1 MQMIDQMLFPSTGIT
16 MSAIPSPISPGPRVG
31 GRGGSRSLDLLERR
45 ADQLLFGLRAL
56 GSPELLRSPPSR
68 SPAVQVSIMLPAFPV
83 KSYTSQTKTCHTL
96 VDCNRLGVLLHAQ
109 HRPEEPHA
117 VRSLQARL

>member
-1 MQMIDQMLFPSTGIT
+1 

-68 SPAVQVSIMLPAFPV
+68 SPAVQVSIMLPAFP
-83 KSYTSQTKTCHTL
+83 
-96 VDCNRLGVLLHAQ
+96 GEEQ
-109 HRPEEPHA
+109 HLTNQDLSH
-117 VRSLQARL
+117 SGGL